1 MTYVNDVQGVGEL
14 PAVLTVRDLA
24 QLLRLGT
31 NTVYRLLRQG
41 KIKNVRMGRQYRIP
55 RWAVLEYIGQTWIEC
70 A

>member
-1 MTYVNDVQGVGEL
+1 MTYVKDIRGVGEL

-41 KIKNVRMGRQYRIP
+41 KIKNIRMGRQYRIP
-55 RWAVLEYIGQTWIEC
+55 RWAVLEYIGQTGIEC

>member
-55 RWAVLEYIGQTWIEC
+55 RWAVLEYIGQTGIEC